1 MVTELPYGMAK
12 IDDKIP
18 NVLRLVRQRA
28 HTGDFVILPHAKV
41 RQVERN
47 ISVVDIVFVLKNGD
61 RDPER
66 DEFKEDFQSWNY
78 AIKGRTLDNRTLRI
92 AVAFDENEMLIITV
106 IPLGKRRS

>member
-1 MVTELPYGMAK
+1 MAK